1 MRESEYDKQQRLIS
15 FFVFVENAYFGCLTE
30 GLFSDRFVIIITTS
44 KMVIKDTFYLLYLC
58 MEVYFYILSFLKS
71 SFNPKVDTL
80 LIKIYHQ
87 AQFEMIEVFIKY
99 FWNTKL

>member
-58 MEVYFYILSFLKS
+58 MEVYLLYI
-71 SFNPKVDTL
+71 VL
-80 LIKIYHQ
+80 LEVFVL
-87 AQFEMIEVFIKY
+87 FEMIEVFIKY